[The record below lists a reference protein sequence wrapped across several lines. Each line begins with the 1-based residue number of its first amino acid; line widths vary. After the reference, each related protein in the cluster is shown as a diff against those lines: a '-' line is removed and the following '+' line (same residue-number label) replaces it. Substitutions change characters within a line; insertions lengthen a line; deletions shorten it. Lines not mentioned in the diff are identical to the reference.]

1 MTKKESILIDATSYF
16 NKHGFGAVTMFELA
30 QSLNMSRGNLT
41 YHFKNKS
48 VLLEAIS
55 NEMWSKIEKERA
67 ISRKFPSFQNLHNE
81 IQLYYK
87 FQKEYSFIFL
97 DNHVLNDPIIRSQ
110 FRQMTE
116 RTIADN
122 RAAIAFSI
130 QLGNM
135 KEELYP
141 GTYNNIAMITWM
153 LTFYWLPQQII
164 RGEKTK
170 EDGERLVWSMLVPH
184 FTEKGLKSFKNFFGD
199 NILDELGEPFV
210 YDLSSIV
217 SF

>member
-1 MTKKESILIDATSYF
+1 MTKKESILFDATNYF

-41 YHFKNKS
+41 YHFKNKT

-67 ISRKFPSFQNLHNE
+67 ISRKLPSFQNLHNE

-97 DNHVLNDPIIRSQ
+97 DNHVLNDPIIRNQ

-184 FTEKGLKSFKNFFGD
+184 FTDKGLKSFKNFFGD
-199 NILDELGEPFV
+199 QILDELGEPFV